1 MRGPG
6 SPRAPLVLIPLRH
19 AVPVRRIQHTPY
31 LPPHGR
37 VGLHPAR
44 RVFRNRV
51 YAGSPVSLRRG
62 GGGADVFERPG
73 TNCRRGME
81 AIGRNSRPGAPRC
94 VRGHAQSAV
103 MPNHLHGIVVF
114 ADPVVDAPTC
124 PRNYRALGT
133 TSGDDSN
140 ESPDESDPVKPST
153 GGATESTD
161 SSNSGKA
168 STGGSTLLDGKCHA
182 HGEPAGSDG
191 ESDDVR
197 PTGPAPRSLGSFV
210 AGFKSA
216 ATTRIN
222 DHRGTPGA
230 PVWQRNYHD
239 VIVRTERH
247 WRNARAYIRRN
258 PAEWDG
264 DRLHRDRESNA

>member
-1 MRGPG
+1 MYLNALG
-6 SPRAPLVLIPLRH
+6 
-19 AVPVRRIQHTPY
+19 RIVV
-31 LPPHGR
+31 GEWKRSEEIRDR
-37 VGLHPAR
+37 VHLDAF
-44 RVFRNRV
+44 V
-51 YAGSPVSLRRG
+51 
-62 GGGADVFERPG
+62 
-73 TNCRRGME
+73 
-81 AIGRNSRPGAPRC
+81 
-94 VRGHAQSAV
+94 V

-124 PRNYRALGT
+124 PRGYWAFGGWTGNPGESSNDDAALT
-133 TSGDDSN
+133 DTAADSPN
-140 ESPDESDPVKPST
+140 PSDRDKSST
-153 GGATESTD
+153 GGSNDPPVESD
-161 SSNSGKA
+161 SGKA
-168 STGGSTLLDGKCHA
+168 SHGGATLGQSK
-182 HGEPAGSDG
+182 
-191 ESDDVR
+191 SDDDDPDLFR
-197 PTGPAPRSLGSFV
+197 PPRSLGSFV

-230 PVWQRNYHD
+230 SVWQRNYHD

>member
-1 MRGPG
+1 MPSRYEKYTTHHT
-6 SPRAPLVLIPLRH
+6 S
-19 AVPVRRIQHTPY
+19 RRTDGWDYTQPAAYFVTVCTQDRRCLFGVVEEGRMY
-31 LPPHGR
+31 LNALGQIVVGEWKRSEEIRDR
-37 VGLHPAR
+37 VHLDAF
-44 RVFRNRV
+44 V
-51 YAGSPVSLRRG
+51 
-62 GGGADVFERPG
+62 
-73 TNCRRGME
+73 
-81 AIGRNSRPGAPRC
+81 
-94 VRGHAQSAV
+94 V

-133 TSGDDSN
+133 TSSDDSN

-153 GGATESTD
+153 GGATESTV

-168 STGGSTLLDGKCHA
+168 SHGGS
-182 HGEPAGSDG
+182 AGPTDASRSEKTASTRRSTPFDKTPDVHNEKSDLGG
-191 ESDDVR
+191 ESNDDR

-216 ATTRIN
+216 ATKRIN
-222 DHRGTPGA
+222 AHRDPPGA

-239 VIVRTERH
+239 VIIEDERH

-258 PAEWDG
+258 PADWDG
-264 DRLHRDRESNA
+264 DRLNRDRESGL

>member
-1 MRGPG
+1 MPSRYEKYTTHHT
-6 SPRAPLVLIPLRH
+6 S
-19 AVPVRRIQHTPY
+19 RRTDGWDYTQPAAYFVTVCTQDRWCLFGVVEEGRMY
-31 LPPHGR
+31 LNALGR
-37 VGLHPAR
+37 IVVGEWKR
-44 RVFRNRV
+44 SEEIRDRVHLDAFV
-51 YAGSPVSLRRG
+51 
-62 GGGADVFERPG
+62 
-73 TNCRRGME
+73 
-81 AIGRNSRPGAPRC
+81 
-94 VRGHAQSAV
+94 V
-103 MPNHLHGIVVF
+103 MPNHLHGILVF
-114 ADPVVDAPTC
+114 ADPDVDAPTC

-133 TSGDDSN
+133 TSSDDSN

-168 STGGSTLLDGKCHA
+168 SHGGATLGQ
-182 HGEPAGSDG
+182 S
-191 ESDDVR
+191 ESDDDDPDLFR
-197 PTGPAPRSLGSFV
+197 PPRSLGSFV

-222 DHRGTPGA
+222 DHRGTSGA
-230 PVWQRNYHD
+230 SVWQRNYHD

-264 DRLHRDRESNA
+264 DRLHRDRESNAWSWP

>member
-1 MRGPG
+1 MPSRYEKYTTHHT
-6 SPRAPLVLIPLRH
+6 S
-19 AVPVRRIQHTPY
+19 RRTDGWDYTQPAAYFVTVCTQDRRCLFVVVEEGRMY
-31 LPPHGR
+31 LNALGQIVVWEWKRSEEIRDR
-37 VGLHPAR
+37 VHLDSF
-44 RVFRNRV
+44 V
-51 YAGSPVSLRRG
+51 
-62 GGGADVFERPG
+62 
-73 TNCRRGME
+73 
-81 AIGRNSRPGAPRC
+81 
-94 VRGHAQSAV
+94 V

-133 TSGDDSN
+133 TSGGDSN

-182 HGEPAGSDG
+182 HGEPAGSDV

-222 DHRGTPGA
+222 DRRDMPGA
-230 PVWQRNYHD
+230 AVWQRNYHD
-239 VIVRTERH
+239 RIIWNERH
-247 WRNARAYIRRN
+247 WRNTRDYIRRN
-258 PAEWDG
+258 PADWGG